1 MKTVIIMVASIAFAA
16 IVGGV
21 IRPYENEIGEDI
33 PFFAR
38 WCINMIIGAA
48 IAVIVAVIF
57 LIVTSPQIVTETYQL
72 TNFSN
77 GDFVRTYNSD
87 YYFKT
92 NDSEIEKAPGT
103 YVKVAYTSEEAPSIK
118 ITTNHRSLLGND
130 MDYENG
136 YVLYLPDGIGV
147 RDISNDGEAIK
158 EIAST
163 EKNIFN
169 QMVTELHGTIT
180 EYH

>member
-1 MKTVIIMVASIAFAA
+1 M
-16 IVGGV
+16 
-21 IRPYENEIGEDI
+21 
-33 PFFAR
+33 
-38 WCINMIIGAA
+38 
-48 IAVIVAVIF
+48 
-57 LIVTSPQIVTETYQL
+57 
-72 TNFSN
+72 
-77 GDFVRTYNSD
+77 
-87 YYFKT
+87 
-92 NDSEIEKAPGT
+92 
-103 YVKVAYTSEEAPSIK
+103 KVAYTSEEASSIK
-118 ITTNHRSLLGND
+118 ITANHRSLLGND

-180 EYH
+180 EYHSLAESK